1 MFRFL
6 MWSTDLKLLYG
17 SQLKDG
23 WIFFCRDFTWVRSC
37 DQADACDVLLNDLIS
52 ELSVMQL
59 TLSNRNM
66 FAIEVFEFVREQI
79 VCYPNTSI
87 ACRILFTFLV
97 AVASA
102 ERNFSKLKLLKNYSR
117 STMFHEML
125 NGFAARW
132 RSYWTWLILIHC
144 HLLRI
149 QECSVN
155 FLW

>member
-1 MFRFL
+1 
-6 MWSTDLKLLYG
+6 
-17 SQLKDG
+17 
-23 WIFFCRDFTWVRSC
+23 
-37 DQADACDVLLNDLIS
+37 LLNDLIS

-125 NGFAARW
+125 NGFAAR
-132 RSYWTWLILIHC
+132 
-144 HLLRI
+144 
-149 QECSVN
+149 
-155 FLW
+155 